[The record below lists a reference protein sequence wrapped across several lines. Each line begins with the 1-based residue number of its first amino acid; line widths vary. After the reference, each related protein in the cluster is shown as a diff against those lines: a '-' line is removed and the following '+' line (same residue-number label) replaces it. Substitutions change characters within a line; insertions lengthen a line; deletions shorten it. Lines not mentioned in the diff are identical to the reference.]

1 MITGT
6 LQTKKTKKGTKY
18 FYMVLQI
25 TNPDG
30 TKEKPK
36 WEATGLTVP
45 GNKRKA
51 QTMLNNRIAELS
63 KTASYAAHKSTFTPE
78 PEDTSTLSL
87 KSSKGANMLFSEWI
101 SNWIASKVGTVR
113 DSTLEGYIL
122 HSKHIIK
129 YFSQKGTLLSKLTYQ
144 DIDSYCTHML
154 REGKVNKQTGV
165 TSGLS
170 IRTVRS
176 HKFII
181 TSALNK
187 AILCG
192 LIDKNPAEQ
201 VKVTNKKNKQLA
213 RKPVFFTLKEAKDY
227 LDFLK
232 SNNDVLYDITKAT
245 LFYGLRKSEA
255 LGLTVQAIDFKNHK
269 IFINHTV
276 VKIIKIHEED
286 DTKTYDSNR
295 EYPLTPDMEAFFRSV
310 IAKKKENARFFGNKY
325 HHSNYIFTWDDGRPF
340 SPDYIYHHHT
350 SMVKKFGKP
359 NLTFHNLRHSTASIL
374 YESGWS
380 AKDIQEWLGHADYY
394 TTMNIYTHI
403 AKSHREEKA
412 QDLER
417 ILEHDLPNFRTNAKN
432 VRQMPLQ
439 TPLSKVM

>member
-6 LQTKKTKKGTKY
+6 LQTKKTKKGTQY

-51 QTMLNNRIAELS
+51 QAMLTNRIAELS
-63 KTASYAAHKSTFTPE
+63 QISSNNPLEDIFSSASKHTTTSPE
-78 PEDTSTLSL
+78 
-87 KSSKGANMLFSEWI
+87 KSSKSANILFSEWI
-101 SNWIASKVGTVR
+101 NEWISSKDGTVR
-113 DSTLEGYIL
+113 ASTLEGYAL
-122 HSKHIIK
+122 HAKHIIQ
-129 YFSQKGTLLSKLTYQ
+129 YFSQKGILLSDLTYQ
-144 DIDSYCTHML
+144 DIDNYCTYML
-154 REGKVNKQTGV
+154 KEGKINKQTGK

-192 LIDKNPAEQ
+192 LIDKNPAEH

-232 SNNDVLYDITKAT
+232 NNNDVLYDITKAT

-255 LGLTVQAIDFKNHK
+255 LGLTIQAVDFKNHK
-269 IFINHTV
+269 LLINHTV

-295 EYPLTPDMEAFFRSV
+295 DYPLTPDMEAFFRSV
-310 IAKKKENARFFGNKY
+310 IAKKRENARFFGNKY
-325 HHSNYIFTWDDGRPF
+325 YYNDYLFTWDDGRPF
-340 SPDYIYHHHT
+340 SPDYIYHHHIK
-350 SMVKKFGKP
+350 MVKKFGKP

-412 QDLER
+412 YDLER
-417 ILEHDLPNFRTNAKN
+417 ILEHERTNFRTNTKN
-432 VRQMPLQ
+432 IRQIPLQ
-439 TPLSKVM
+439 THLPKVM